1 MPNNTDTSGS
11 GRAARL
17 RQISASQ
24 GPVPVQ
30 RPNIGSMALDA
41 LLGGGQNPSCCPS
54 VTPIPTPPTPTP
66 PSYPTYYLP
75 CVDGSQANT
84 FLPEGPLPTGPF
96 YIDAAGTP
104 GLGLIQFTCLPSGDT
119 ILANTG
125 LPYLMTLPYGTVPPV
140 TYVYLCNSVTILV
153 ACGIGI
159 QALVPYIPYEFAN
172 NTTETF
178 ILRLIDSTG
187 NIVDH
192 TLSPLENT
200 LPIVNLVS
208 WQTDSSD
215 CSDNQTIGV
224 YDLSISSC
232 TTQLLNSSTTYYF
245 EPYFSEV
252 PPVDIMLRD
261 ATNTD
266 TPLTLTTLDPVG
278 PYTNLLSWR
287 PAGCPP

>member
-17 RQISASQ
+17 RQISASL

-41 LLGGGQNPSCCPS
+41 RLGGGQNPSCCPS
-54 VTPIPTPPTPTP
+54 VTPTPTPTPPT
-66 PSYPTYYLP
+66 PSYPTYYLS
-75 CVDGSQANT
+75 CVDGSLANT
-84 FLPEGPLPTGPF
+84 FPPEGPLPTGPF
-96 YIDAAGTP
+96 YIDAATQ

-125 LPYLMTLPYGTVPPV
+125 LPYLVSLPDGTASVN
-140 TYVYLCNSVTILV
+140 YVYLCNDVTVLV

-159 QALVPYIPYEFAN
+159 QALVPYIPYAFAN
-172 NTTETF
+172 NTSETF

-192 TLSPLENT
+192 TLSPLDNT
-200 LPIVNLVS
+200 GSKVNLTS
-208 WQTDSSD
+208 WQTDISD

-232 TTQLLNSSTTYYF
+232 TTQVLNSNTTYYF

-252 PPVDIMLRD
+252 PPVDIILRD

-266 TPLTLTTLDPVG
+266 IPLTLTTLDTVG